1 MKTWL
6 TVGLSLL
13 LAVAIPLLAAGKG
26 DSAKGKT
33 VFTSRC
39 AACHGPDGEG
49 KESIAKMFKVQQR
62 PLGSK
67 EVQAKDD
74 ETLRKNILEGN
85 GKMKPV
91 KLTDPE
97 VTDLIAFLRSL
108 AKK

>member
-1 MKTWL
+1 MKTWFS
-6 TVGLSLL
+6 VGLVLA

-26 DSAKGKT
+26 DAAKGKT
-33 VFTSRC
+33 VYASKC

-49 KESIAKMFKVQQR
+49 KESIAKMFKVTMR

-91 KLTDPE
+91 KLSDPE
-97 VTDLIAFLRSL
+97 ATDVIAFIRSL